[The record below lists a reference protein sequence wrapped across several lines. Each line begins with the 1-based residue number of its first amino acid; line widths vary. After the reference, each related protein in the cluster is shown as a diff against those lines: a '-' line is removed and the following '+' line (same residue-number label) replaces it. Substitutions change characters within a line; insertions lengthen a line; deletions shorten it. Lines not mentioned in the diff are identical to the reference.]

1 MISDATTP
9 VSDTP
14 AVRTGRATRPLLWL
28 AYALAIALTV
38 FTLFVRLVLLDYKIG
53 DPPGLIFFLIPII
66 ISAYMG
72 GVGPGLVATGLT
84 AILTRYFLLPPLHS
98 FAIESTLHVVQWWA
112 VFAEGVLIS
121 VLNEALHR
129 SQRRAEGGGGKP
141 AVTLFPTA
149 ATGIS
154 TNNKRRITFPH
165 SSAPPPTRS
174 TTP

>member
-38 FTLFVRLVLLDYKIG
+38 FTLFVRLVPLDYKIG

-129 SQRRAEGGGGKP
+129 SQRRAGGSETRD
-141 AVTLFPTA
+141 AVTLSSIGDAVIT
-149 ATGIS
+149 TDVKG
-154 TNNKRRITFPH
+154 RITF
-165 SSAPPPTRS
+165 
-174 TTP
+174 